1 MNEVMFS
8 RALSFCTVPIETGM
22 PVLLVIACPVT
33 VKVMISIVFPAA
45 GSAGSQR
52 DAGGG
57 AVAGAICRISCAAA
71 IALAGAGVGFVVA
84 AGTPGLAP
92 VVAENAV
99 LGAALYAGFARGAG
113 GRFVAAGMESTVIV
127 ENEFLRVAACLAFG
141 FRPMG
146 HRVWLR

>member
-1 MNEVMFS
+1 MFS

-52 DAGGG
+52 DAGGS
-57 AVAGAICRISCAAA
+57 AVAGAVCCIDMAGVV
-71 IALAGAGVGFVVA
+71 LAGAGVGFAVA

-99 LGAALYAGFARGAG
+99 LSAALYAGFARGAG

-146 HRVWLR
+146 HRVWRR

>member
-1 MNEVMFS
+1 MLS
-8 RALSFCTVPIETGM
+8 IAL
-22 PVLLVIACPVT
+22 
-33 VKVMISIVFPAA
+33 PAA
-45 GSAGSQR
+45 FSAGSQD

-57 AVAGAICRISCAAA
+57 AIAGAICRISCATA

-92 VVAENAV
+92 VVAKHAV

-113 GRFVAAGMESTVIV
+113 RRFGAAGMESTVIV
-127 ENEFLRVAACLAFG
+127 ENELLYVAACLAFG

-146 HRVWLR
+146 HRVWRR

>member
-8 RALSFCTVPIETGM
+8 RVLSFCTVPIETGM

-33 VKVMISIVFPAA
+33 AKVMISIVFPAA

-52 DAGGG
+52 DASGG
-57 AVAGAICRISCAAA
+57 AVAGAICCIDMAGVV
-71 IALAGAGVGFVVA
+71 LAGAIVGFVVA
-84 AGTPGLAP
+84 AGAPGLAP

-99 LGAALYAGFARGAG
+99 FTAALFADFARGAG
-113 GRFVAAGMESTVIV
+113 GRFGAAGMESTVIV
-127 ENEFLRVAACLAFG
+127 ENELLYVAACLAFG

>member
-1 MNEVMFS
+1 MFS
-8 RALSFCTVPIETGM
+8 RVLSFCTVPIETGM

-57 AVAGAICRISCAAA
+57 AVAGAVFCLSCVAA
-71 IALAGAGVGFVVA
+71 IALAGVIVGFVVA
-84 AGTPGLAP
+84 DGASGLAP

-127 ENEFLRVAACLAFG
+127 ENELLYVAACLAFG

-146 HRVWLR
+146 HRVWRR